1 MGDMTRLT
9 SRMDTTEAEIH
20 KWNGEYQQQY
30 DDAPHVQG
38 QDFEG
43 APVLDSRTGPLSLP
57 EQLPGVGGDGAT
69 HVSLPLVHTP
79 QGERE

>member
-30 DDAPHVQG
+30 DDAHVQG
-38 QDFEG
+38 EDLQG
-43 APVLDSRTGPLSLP
+43 APVLDSRTRPLALL
-57 EQLPGVGGDGAT
+57 EQFPGVG
-69 HVSLPLVHTP
+69 
-79 QGERE
+79 